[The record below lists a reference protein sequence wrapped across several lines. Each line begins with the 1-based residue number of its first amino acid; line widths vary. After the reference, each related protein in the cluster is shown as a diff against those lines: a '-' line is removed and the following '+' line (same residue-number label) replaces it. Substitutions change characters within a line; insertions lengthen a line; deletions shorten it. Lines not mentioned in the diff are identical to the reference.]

1 MISIQTVI
9 VWIFLLTMYPI
20 FHQFLTMTKKLFI
33 PKVLKTYTQSANP
46 NATNSELDSK
56 RIITHKELN
65 HVQRDELIE
74 QFVELQVDNMDT
86 QTLVEFVTDMLVND
100 YSNFNDDELKER
112 INCYDDNDG
121 LYEELVDNITN
132 NDPIVYNTNIN
143 GGKS

>member
-1 MISIQTVI
+1 
-9 VWIFLLTMYPI
+9 
-20 FHQFLTMTKKLFI
+20 MTYSAK
-33 PKVLKTYTQSANP
+33 ANP

-56 RIITHKELN
+56 RIITNRQLN

-74 QFVELQVDNMDT
+74 QFVEIQVDNMDT

-121 LYEELVDNITN
+121 LYEELVDNVTN
-132 NDPIVYNTNIN
+132 ETVLDINNT
-143 GGKS
+143 GGKY